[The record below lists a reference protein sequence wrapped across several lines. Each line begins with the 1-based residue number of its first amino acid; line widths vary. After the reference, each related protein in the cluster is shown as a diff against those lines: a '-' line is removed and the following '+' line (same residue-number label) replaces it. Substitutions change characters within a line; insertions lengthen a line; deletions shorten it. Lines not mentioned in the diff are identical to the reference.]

1 MPETEDL
8 YEILQVH
15 PSAHPDVIQAAY
27 RRLALLYHPDTNP
40 APDASEMMARVN
52 RAYEVLSDPEK
63 RSEYDRSRAVHL
75 KPSSQET
82 RPRRRRGS
90 IGLDYVTIGSSK
102 DDVARIQGPPN
113 ITSHWRDTYAS
124 AGDKNLLDE
133 ETWTYPDFGIY
144 FNRAGR
150 VTGWSVF
157 EPAVE
162 RFSNNMDSAKIKL
175 LPGSNA
181 TTASFFTIGSH
192 KDDVAKL
199 HGTPF
204 RLIKEW
210 DSELVETRYI
220 EDSYSR
226 YFYTKEIWTYPGG
239 TVEFSLST
247 GRVTAWDNKDGFL
260 KAQSKQF
267 HQEVE
272 RTGNDFF
279 TLGSSKR
286 EVQRIQG
293 KPVRT
298 SKWIEGAEL
307 WDYGNNSQVEIKSGR
322 VRGWSNVGGVLKV
335 RLVPGPMVTS
345 RRSFSVGSHRD
356 DVARLQESP
365 PFSIQV
371 YGRLDRET
379 WLFSGGSIDFS
390 ISSSKV
396 IYYEDKDG
404 SLRGEGIRPS
414 ISREDALEK
423 DREATRSAREKAGT
437 SCGIGCASLIAVA
450 FAFVFIAGWFC
461 S

>member
-15 PSAHPDVIQAAY
+15 PSAHPEIIQAAY

-40 APDASEMMARVN
+40 APDAGEMMARVN

-63 RSEYDRSRAVHL
+63 RAEYDHSRVTQSEPA
-75 KPSSQET
+75 PQET

-90 IGLDYVTIGSSK
+90 SSLDYVTIGSSK
-102 DDVARIQGPPN
+102 DDVTRIQGPPN

-124 AGDKNLLDE
+124 PGDKNLLDE
-133 ETWTYPDFGIY
+133 ETWTYPDFAIY
-144 FNRAGR
+144 FNRAGQ

-157 EPAVE
+157 EPAVN
-162 RFSNNMDSAKIKL
+162 RFSENMDSVKIKL
-175 LPGSNA
+175 LPGPNA
-181 TTASFFTIGSH
+181 TTSSFFSIGSH

-199 HGTPF
+199 QGTPL
-204 RLIKEW
+204 RIIKDW
-210 DSELVETRYI
+210 DLESVTTRYM
-220 EDSYSR
+220 EDSHFR

-247 GRVTAWDNKDGFL
+247 GRVTAWDNKNGSL
-260 KAQSKQF
+260 KAHRNQL
-267 HQEVE
+267 HEEVD

-307 WDYGNNSQVEIKSGR
+307 WDYGDNSQVEFKSGR

-345 RRSFSVGSHRD
+345 RRSFSIGSHKD

-365 PFSIQV
+365 PFSVRV

-379 WLFSGGSIDFS
+379 WLFNDGSIDFS
-390 ISSSKV
+390 ISSSLV

-423 DREATRSAREKAGT
+423 ERETTRSAREKAGT

-450 FAFVFIAGWFC
+450 LAFVFIAGWFC